1 VQTRQKSL
9 NKRNAS
15 IIELFYSK
23 SLFTPLEV
31 DFAIIH
37 KERKKPNQVESMVLV
52 GEVSNRLAILIDDMA
67 DTCETI
73 VKAAQKLK
81 EAKASK
87 IYAIVTHAIL
97 SGNGSKVIN
106 SSPIEK
112 LIVTNTLPQE
122 TNRNLCQKL
131 EVIDV
136 SGVFAEA
143 IRRTHSGESV
153 SYLSSN
159 VA

>member
-1 VQTRQKSL
+1 M
-9 NKRNAS
+9 
-15 IIELFYSK
+15 I
-23 SLFTPLEV
+23 
-31 DFAIIH
+31 
-37 KERKKPNQVESMVLV
+37 LV

-67 DTCETI
+67 DTCQTI

-97 SGNGSKVIN
+97 SGNGSKIIN